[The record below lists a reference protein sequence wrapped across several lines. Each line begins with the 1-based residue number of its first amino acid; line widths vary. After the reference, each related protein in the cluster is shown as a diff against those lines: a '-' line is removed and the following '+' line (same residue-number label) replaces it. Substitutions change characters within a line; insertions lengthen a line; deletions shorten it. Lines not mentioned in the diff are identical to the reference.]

1 MKAPSILLVDDERF
15 FLAVQRDFLK
25 GSPVAV
31 VTASSGEEALRI
43 ARDRRPDLIYLDCRM
58 PEMDGAACCA
68 LLKGDRELRTIP
80 VVMMVQEGKE
90 KDRKRCLEAGC
101 DTIIAKPIDRRE
113 FLEAGRRFVPDVERR
128 HQRIP
133 CGSLAIFRIGSNSF
147 HGSIE
152 DISLC
157 GVYVG
162 SRCSVEIEDRIR
174 LGFFLPGTDLIE
186 ADARV
191 AWINQGHR
199 RIKPALPEGFGV
211 EFVGIAAEAA
221 DQVKRFI
228 AASTQRQEP
237 GISP

>member
-1 MKAPSILLVDDERF
+1 MKAPTILLVDDERF
-15 FLAVQRDFLK
+15 FLDLQRDFLK

-31 VTASSGEEALRI
+31 ITASSGEEALRI
-43 ARDRRPDLIYLDCRM
+43 AREQRPDLIYLDCRM

-68 LLKGDRELRTIP
+68 LLKGDRDLRAIP

-90 KDRKRCLEAGC
+90 RDRERCLAAGC
-101 DTIIAKPIDRRE
+101 DTIIAKPIGRRE

-128 HQRIP
+128 HQRIQ
-133 CGSLAIFRIGSNSF
+133 CGSLAVFRMGDASF

-152 DISLC
+152 DISFC

-162 SRCSVEIEDRIR
+162 SRCEVGIEDRIR
-174 LGFFLPGTDLIE
+174 LGFFLPGSALIE
-186 ADARV
+186 TDARV

-228 AASTQRQEP
+228 AAASTQR
-237 GISP
+237 

>member
-1 MKAPSILLVDDERF
+1 MKASSILIVDDERF
-15 FLAVQRDFLK
+15 FLDLQRNFLK

-31 VTASSGEEALRI
+31 LTASSGEEALRL

-58 PEMDGAACCA
+58 AGMDGAACCA

-80 VVMMVQEGKE
+80 VVMLVQEGKE
-90 KDRKRCLEAGC
+90 RDRQRCLDAGC
-101 DTIIAKPIDRRE
+101 DTIIAKPIDRRQ

-128 HQRIP
+128 HRRIP
-133 CGSLAIFRIGSNSF
+133 CSSLAVFRMGGASF

-162 SRCSVEIEDRIR
+162 ARCDVGIEDRIR
-174 LGFFLPGTDLIE
+174 LGFFLPGGDLIE
-186 ADARV
+186 TDARV

-211 EFVGIAAEAA
+211 EFVGITAEAT

-228 AASTQRQEP
+228 AAGTQRQEP
-237 GISP
+237 GTSP